1 MVLNPLKQSFAVT
14 QFGGSQKSTKQI
26 SNLVVACHTDERRVI
41 CVDESG
47 SFSRLSFGTPCELL
61 VRLESPT
68 KSLSVFGIPTFP
80 NLTVVSTVG
89 GTLVLDSR
97 GGKLLEL
104 DQTQTR
110 VALSDMTVY
119 CGAFPAGLGVQATKN
134 WVNVFSAS
142 TNYVYKPENGQK
154 VIACASDIRSNTIGV
169 VLGDGD
175 LRGRGR
181 VITLELSQDGR
192 LVERAR
198 KDFLQELTGIVLSAN
213 GIVVLTSDNSIQL
226 LDAFTLSLKSHLK
239 VNAPLKSIACLEDKL
254 LVSSATGLLCEV
266 GVSDSGLQLLSTR
279 LVANEPVSLVGTGV
293 QFAVSQNRVFR
304 ISGPELN
311 LQRLQTPHDTS
322 GLFQVSDSVI
332 AAVVSGD
339 ICLFRLTA
347 SALFHTQ
354 PLASLSHD
362 YPKPSEVLAV
372 KGSIF
377 SIFAGQTPP
386 LSVNVF
392 AGHNVQI
399 LHSLGSVTTA
409 CVLELEGA
417 QCILSWSPEAG
428 LVLTEG
434 SVHLWSKTESEK
446 MVAMTQ
452 LTPTSAICGFRSG
465 KLVVMHISRSQVA
478 STVCERSTWLTD
490 LRKLVVMDQRIFA
503 ITESTGVYTLIFRDS
518 DRALLFTA
526 LSPSN
531 VTGELVSVTAS
542 AILDNDHVV
551 IGESSGRMTVMRVPS
566 SVRNDEKS
574 QLRGFSSTADP
585 ALCMTVM
592 EPVASIDLGVAVL
605 AAVSSDDDRRIVYLS
620 TSDGRFWA
628 VSPVTLPGV
637 EETDPVFLTDSVT
650 DPLLRYRLTAHVA
663 WD

>member
-1 MVLNPLKQSFAVT
+1 MVLNPDKQSFAVT
-14 QFGGSQKSTKQI
+14 QFCGSQKSTKEI
-26 SNLVVACHTDERRVI
+26 SNLVVTCHTDERRVI

-47 SFSRLSFGTPCELL
+47 SFCRLGFGTHCKLL
-61 VRLESPT
+61 VRLEPPT
-68 KSLSVFGIPTFP
+68 KSLAVFGIPTFP

-97 GGKLLEL
+97 GGKLVEL

-110 VALSDMTVY
+110 IALSDMTVY
-119 CGAFPAGLGVQATKN
+119 CGSFPGGLGVQATKN

-142 TNYVYKPENGQK
+142 NNYVYKTENGQK
-154 VIACASDIRSNTIGV
+154 VIACASDIRSQTIGV

-181 VITLELSQDGR
+181 VITLELSQDGS
-192 LVERAR
+192 LVGKTR
-198 KDFLQELTGIVLSAN
+198 KYFLQELTGIVLSDY

-226 LDAFTLSLKSHLK
+226 LDPSSLSLKSHLK
-239 VNAPLKSIACLEDKL
+239 VNAPLKSIACLADKI

-266 GVSDSGLQLLSTR
+266 GVSDSGLQFLSTR
-279 LVANEPVSLVGTGV
+279 LVANEPVTLVGTGV

-311 LQRLQTPHDTS
+311 LERLQTPPDTS
-322 GLFQVSDSVI
+322 GLFQISDSVI

-339 ICLFRLTA
+339 ICLFRLTD
-347 SALFHTQ
+347 SAPFYTH
-354 PLASLSHD
+354 PLMRLPPD
-362 YPKPSEVLAV
+362 YPRPSELLAV

-377 SIFAGQTPP
+377 SIFAGHALA

-434 SVHLWSKTESEK
+434 SVHLWSKTESEQ
-446 MVAMTQ
+446 MVAMAQ
-452 LTPTSAICGFRSG
+452 LTPNSVICGFRSG
-465 KLVVMHISRSQVA
+465 KMVVMQISRCQVA
-478 STVCERSTWLTD
+478 STVSERSTWLTD
-490 LRKLVVMDQRIFA
+490 LRKLIVLNQRIFA

-526 LSPSN
+526 ISPSH
-531 VTGELVSVTAS
+531 VTGERFSVTAS

-551 IGESSGRMTVMRVPS
+551 IGESSGRMTVMRVPTC
-566 SVRNDEKS
+566 VRNDEKS
-574 QLRGFSSTADP
+574 HLRGFSSTADP

-605 AAVSSDDDRRIVYLS
+605 AAVSSDDARRIVYLS

-637 EETDPVFLTDSVT
+637 EETDPIFLTDSVR

-663 WD
+663 WG